1 MLDRSIYKAQ
11 RAGYGNRNLIATHQN
26 ILRGDRV
33 HSTWISRDIH
43 AFLVKSQNRCLEEA
57 AVDPFAW
64 QRLSDMRSFL
74 VICTLFP
81 SFFSA
86 EMLDY

>member
-1 MLDRSIYKAQ
+1 MLDRFIYKAQ

-33 HSTWISRDIH
+33 HATWISRSIH
-43 AFLVKSQNRCLEEA
+43 AFLLKSQNRCLKEA
-57 AVDPFAW
+57 AVNPFAW
-64 QRLSDMRSFL
+64 QRLSNMRSCL
-74 VICTLFP
+74 VICSLCP

-86 EMLDY
+86 KMLGY

>member
-1 MLDRSIYKAQ
+1 MLDRLIYKAQ

-33 HSTWISRDIH
+33 HVTWISRSIH
-43 AFLVKSQNRCLEEA
+43 AFLVTSQNRCLKEA

-64 QRLSDMRSFL
+64 QKSSNMRSCL
-74 VICTLFP
+74 VICSLCP

-86 EMLDY
+86 EMLGY